1 MKPDAIAFRQLRR
14 LAPSLDDILGA
25 GEVEHVDQAVNL
37 AALATLCAE
46 LFNSYRSLYPDDTK
60 QARLDGRMELM

>member
-1 MKPDAIAFRQLRR
+1 MKLDAAAFRQLRR
-14 LAPSLDDILGA
+14 LAPSLEDILGA

-46 LFNSYRSLYPDDTK
+46 LFNSYCSLYPHDTK
-60 QARLDGRMELM
+60 QARLDGNREPM